1 MKWRRAKW
9 WDPRTWMAFAFWEL
23 RMTFTATGGENL
35 SDWKAAVTMTVA
47 EILTIAALLDAISVY
62 IGHRLGDRSV
72 ILIVVGF
79 VIASLNLRT
88 ALGKN
93 KILNALRAQF
103 EIYSLPARI
112 SGAIVVILLI
122 VLSAIAAGLLGEAVS
137 HLPH

>member
-1 MKWRRAKW
+1 MVGSAYMDGLRLLGAKDDFHCNGRRK
-9 WDPRTWMAFAFWEL
+9 PV
-23 RMTFTATGGENL
+23 
-35 SDWKAAVTMTVA
+35 AVTMTVA